1 MKRNLLVA
9 LFVLVVVGVL
19 AWVFSPEAIEVETA
33 TAVKGRFQRTIDE
46 DARTRLLDRYVVAA
60 PIAGNVERIS
70 LKEGDVVEVGETVA
84 VILPAVPT
92 MLDARTEQQ
101 QKARVATAEA
111 AVDRARA
118 RIERNKVAVDQ
129 AKGDLSRSEQLAT
142 QGFVSTTKL
151 ESDRL
156 ALKATEKD
164 GETAQQ
170 DLHVATHDLDEA
182 RAALK
187 QYQSP
192 SVATRGKC
200 WSVKAPIRGRVL
212 RVVQTSEGTVNVG
225 AALLEIGDLSRIEVV
240 AEMLTADALQLAA
253 GTLVLM
259 ERWGGIGTLDGRVRA
274 VDPAAFTKVSALG
287 VEEQRVLVHIDITT
301 PREKW
306 QALGDGFRLSAR
318 AVVQDVPEVVK
329 VPVSAV
335 FPVAGK
341 MAVFVAEGDRV
352 RLSNL
357 EVGARN
363 GIEAWIKS
371 GLNEGAKVVVYPPT
385 RLTDGARIRDRSR

>member
-70 LKEGDVVEVGETVA
+70 FKEGDVVEVGETVA

-192 SVATRGKC
+192 SVATRGKS
-200 WSVKAPIRGRVL
+200 WSVKAPVRGRVL

-253 GTLVLM
+253 GTPVLM